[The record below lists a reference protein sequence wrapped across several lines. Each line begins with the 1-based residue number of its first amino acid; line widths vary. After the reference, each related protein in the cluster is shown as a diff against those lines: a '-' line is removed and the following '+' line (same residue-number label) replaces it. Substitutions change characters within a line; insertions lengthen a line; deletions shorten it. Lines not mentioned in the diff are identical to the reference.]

1 MKTFELTATKLHNRS
16 KTVVTRDN
24 GKQDEEIGEAS
35 VIKDG
40 QSQGKFLMI
49 F

>member
-1 MKTFELTATKLHNRS
+1 MKTFELTATKLQNRS
-16 KTVVTRDN
+16 KMVVTKDN

-40 QSQGKFLMI
+40 QSEGKFLMI